1 MTTISDQNGTLNNK
15 SKLNYDDR
23 YFKYLKKMPIILF
36 GIPSVLCLA
45 TMLMIHAFSSSL
57 DTSMQLISSCNTLM
71 WCLSILSYP
80 LIIVLYYLD
89 LKNLKSINVSFDT
102 NLQIITVVA
111 TLFLNIIAINLY
123 MYFRK
128 SKGVPGDRGFCVFW
142 KSFFVGVL
150 IFYVSFSCL
159 LSAIRSI

>member
-1 MTTISDQNGTLNNK
+1 MTTISDQNDTLNNK
-15 SKLNYDDR
+15 PKLNYDDR
-23 YFKYLKKMPIILF
+23 YFKYLKQMPIILF

-45 TMLMIHAFSSSL
+45 TMLMIHGSSL
-57 DTSMQLISSCNTLM
+57 DTSRQLISSCITSM

-102 NLQIITVVA
+102 NLQVITVVA